1 MREPPSDGLG
11 DGTQTTETIINVD
24 VTTLTQQEAA
34 EYRRELLHAYYHPGT
49 EYDANSAQGAV
60 DEAAYLAKIKEADD
74 YLLTFK
80 EKI

>member
-11 DGTQTTETIINVD
+11 DGTQTTQTVINVD

-49 EYDANSAQGAV
+49 EYDMVGPQSKI
-60 DEAAYLAKIKEADD
+60 DEDAYLAKINECDD
-74 YLLTFK
+74 YLKTFPQT
-80 EKI
+80 